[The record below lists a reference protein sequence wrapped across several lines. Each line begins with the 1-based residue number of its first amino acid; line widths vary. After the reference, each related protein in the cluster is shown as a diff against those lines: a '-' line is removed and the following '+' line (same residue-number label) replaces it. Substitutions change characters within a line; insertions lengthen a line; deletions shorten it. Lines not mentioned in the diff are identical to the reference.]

1 MHVLGPRPYAD
12 VPSYLAGMDV
22 ALIPFR
28 HEPVTYHADP
38 IKAYEYLAAGVPVV
52 ATRLPALDRL
62 AHVVRLADTPQAFE
76 AQIAAAIAEGTAER
90 RAERQQEAQRHS
102 WSARF
107 SEIEALIEKACPAC
121 AS

>member
-1 MHVLGPRPYAD
+1 
-12 VPSYLAGMDV
+12 MDV

-52 ATRLPALDRL
+52 ATRLPALERL
-62 AHVVRLADTPQAFE
+62 AHVRSSCRYAAGLRGADRRRLD
-76 AQIAAAIAEGTAER
+76 EGTAER

-107 SEIEALIEKACPAC
+107 SEIEALMEKTCPAC